1 MLYEDGQAA
10 SIIFEGLPGG
20 GEFSPDEAL
29 RRVGL
34 SLPGNAS
41 ETKPTEEV
49 TRWSWFNSEARLLID
64 RRQYRVEVSNIGGA
78 WDKTRVDVVLND
90 PRTDALKAKIL
101 QPSGA
106 GADAGLYVHLHV
118 LVADGAWRQHPKG
131 HVEFLRASGIRVGG
145 LKAWV

>member
-106 GADAGLYVHLHV
+106 GADAGAGAVPERPGRSEFPREGGSELL
-118 LVADGAWRQHPKG
+118 LQRRSAADR
-131 HVEFLRASGIRVGG
+131 RAARR
-145 LKAWV
+145 L